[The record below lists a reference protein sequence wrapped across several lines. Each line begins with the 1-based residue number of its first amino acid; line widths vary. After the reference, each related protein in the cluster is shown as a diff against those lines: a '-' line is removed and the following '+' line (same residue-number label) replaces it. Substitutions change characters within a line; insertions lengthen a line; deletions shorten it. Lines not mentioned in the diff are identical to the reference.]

1 MSSQLPIQISE
12 WQFENMG
19 FDMPKEKAMS
29 INAFIEEIFSE
40 HLYWWCQAATQT
52 KGRYKGYDNAILQF
66 ADKHNITIDEDIS
79 FDGLKKKEFRQ
90 RKLIEQK
97 TKKTEQPIVNPD
109 TIADA
114 HKLKKRLIHL
124 RHYIN
129 KTQNVLVEN
138 KKTVTEKLKTYQKE
152 KAAIE
157 KILLEK

>member
-12 WQFENMG
+12 WQFENIG
-19 FDMPKEKAMS
+19 FDMPKDKAMA

-40 HLYWWCQAATQT
+40 HLYWWCQVATQT

-66 ADKHNITIDEDIS
+66 AQKHNITIDEDIS

-97 TKKTEQPIVNPD
+97 TRKTEQPIVKPD
-109 TIADA
+109 TVTDA
-114 HKLKKRLIHL
+114 NKLKKRLIHL

-129 KTQNVLVEN
+129 KTQNGLVEN
-138 KKTVTEKLKTYQKE
+138 KKTATAKLKAYNQE
-152 KAAIE
+152 KATIE
-157 KILLEK
+157 KILFE